1 MIELFLSILLLIY
14 FIFVSG
20 RLFTLFVFK
29 KNNFSFDI
37 AEYGFLGIIFLTIL
51 TYIIHFF
58 LPLNQTVN
66 IIIFGIIIVF
76 GTILNLEYIFK
87 LIKKNIKNLLLS
99 FSIVCLMSLK
109 FKVNEEYGYYHLPYI
124 INLISEK
131 VIFD

>member
-29 KNNFSFDI
+29 KNNFSFHI

-66 IIIFGIIIVF
+66 FIIFGIILIL
-76 GTILNLEYIFK
+76 GTILNYDYIFAA
-87 LIKKNIKNLLLS
+87 IKKI
-99 FSIVCLMSLK
+99 
-109 FKVNEEYGYYHLPYI
+109 
-124 INLISEK
+124 
-131 VIFD
+131 